1 MTALTK
7 LFRTTTF
14 RLSLTYLALFSVA
27 AVVAIFYIYFNT
39 TVLLTRQLNQTIDA
53 ELKGLAE
60 QYRAGRLD
68 QLVRTVAERSQT
80 PGNSLYL
87 VADKDG
93 KQLAGNLSAV
103 SPQLW
108 NSLGPVEF
116 FYSRP
121 AQGGIERRLAFANV
135 FRLPGDYRLI
145 VGRDIEDR
153 RDLSRL
159 IRRTMLWGLGF
170 MALVGIGG
178 GYLVSRRLL
187 KRIDNLS
194 ASTRTIMEGNLSRR
208 LPVSGSDDE
217 LDRLSQSLN
226 LMLSRIEQLMAGLRE
241 VSDNIAHDLK
251 TPLNRLRNR
260 VEEVL
265 RETHDE
271 EVYRKI
277 LERTIEEA
285 DGLIKTFNA
294 LLSIARLEA
303 GAAGETRE
311 TLDLAALVQ
320 DVAELYEPVAE
331 ERGITLTASGT
342 SPLIIHADRQL
353 LGQAIAN
360 LIDNALK
367 YGAPAAQG
375 GNGYAPEV
383 EIRAAARKGVA
394 DIVVTDRGPGV
405 PASERERVLN
415 RFVRLE
421 ASRSE
426 PGSGLG
432 LSLVAAVAR
441 LHGGTLRLEDNEPGL
456 RVVLALPTNGDALVN
471 GAAPEPPPGAE
482 LRAT

>member
-1 MTALTK
+1 VTAFTK

-14 RLSLTYLALFSVA
+14 RLSLSYLALFSAAA
-27 AVVAIFYIYFNT
+27 AVAVFFIYWNT
-39 TVLLTRQLNQTIDA
+39 TVLLSRQLNQTIEA
-53 ELKGLAE
+53 ELTGLAE
-60 QYRAGRLD
+60 QYRAGGLD
-68 QLVRTVAERSQT
+68 QLVRIVAERSET

-108 NSLGPVEF
+108 ESVGPVEF
-116 FYSRP
+116 VYSRP
-121 AQGGIERRLAFANV
+121 ASGGVERRLAFANV
-135 FRLPGDYRLI
+135 FRLPGGYRLI

-153 RDLSRL
+153 RELSRL
-159 IRRTMLWGLGF
+159 ILNTMLWGLGA

-178 GYLVSRRLL
+178 GYWVSRKLL
-187 KRIDNLS
+187 TRIDGL
-194 ASTRTIMEGNLSRR
+194 AATTRTIMAGDLAGR
-208 LPVSGSDDE
+208 LPVSGSGDE
-217 LDRLSQSLN
+217 LDRLSQSVN
-226 LMLSRIEQLMAGLRE
+226 LMLARIEQLMAGLRE

-260 VEEVL
+260 VEEAL
-265 RETHDE
+265 REPQDE
-271 EVYRKI
+271 TAYRDV

-303 GAAGETRE
+303 GAGGENRD
-311 TLDLAALVQ
+311 TLDMAALVQ

-331 ERGITLTASGT
+331 ERGIALKAQAAD
-342 SPLIIHADRQL
+342 PIIIHGDRQL
-353 LGQAIAN
+353 LGQALAN

-367 YGAPAAQG
+367 YGAPSAGA

-383 EIRAAARKGVA
+383 DVQADARGGVA
-394 DIVVTDRGPGV
+394 RIVVSDRGPGV
-405 PASERERVLN
+405 PDTERVRVLS

-421 ASRSE
+421 ESRSE

-441 LHGGTLRLEDNEPGL
+441 LHGGKLRLEDNEPGL
-456 RVVLALPTNGDALVN
+456 RVVLSLPMEGDALTN
-471 GAAPEPPPGAE
+471 GAAVESSTE
-482 LRAT
+482 KS